1 MAIEIQ
7 DKLKHMNRSRKIADA
22 SDIAYSNSGMEGVDN
37 IAQAI
42 DEMYS
47 IMNAEPKLTYPNEE
61 YSPKQYFA
69 KGETPVLEFVF
80 TTAAAGK
87 CTVTIT
93 KNGSPYRTFKH
104 NVGPISVPLEP
115 VSSQGTFVYKVSV
128 ADSLGR
134 IPNDLSFT
142 FVYGG
147 VTLTSTFDAVLQET
161 VYSANDDNCV
171 LNIPYSIYYA
181 ETGGDLLR
189 RIWAKIYKSEDA
201 SNPNAAPVKIADE
214 FVGVENVNDK
224 VLSVPHVFETA
235 GKYVLKL
242 EAVVYSD
249 DAQLKS
255 ETLTYNFTV
264 LSPNSVAADILEY
277 TKQGTEINTPVDTA
291 TPCTLTYRLVTNI
304 PEYADT
310 NGLRAHLLVYR
321 LDADGN
327 KISTPVKESIAYNV
341 TSGDSKTWT
350 IGRLTDAGNYIF
362 EVHGQPSSGNM
373 EGVTDA
379 FSSVSLVVIAS
390 ASTGSTYEDDGLIAY
405 FDAETM
411 TNDMSNPDKW
421 YARNDPKYYI
431 QLNGLNYS
439 TNGWVTADDDN
450 LPCLSFTGD
459 SYGVMHCID
468 NNGVDSEFAPMS
480 SVTNSSNGHAIE
492 IVFKSRCIGEL
503 LSDVMT
509 CRNDT
514 SAATGGYTLRYDEA
528 KITSLDGTVSSR
540 TMLEDEWTHVTFVLD
555 RNIRKLNVGENSVSN
570 LTLDDLNPTATMR
583 IYINGCLSACQ
594 VITDWEFFN
603 KTATESNP
611 MPLLLNARYN
621 NSMLPSDFGSCEIK
635 LIRVYNVAL
644 TSSQVLGNYIN
655 SIRVPAKQLAAQLK
669 NDSGSA
675 DVPIIHFV
683 RNKVAY
689 VDASKDLSK
698 ASTFDQLH
706 AIKKKKSDDPDEATS
721 KNSWINCTMW
731 YKYHDAA
738 GNWFTE
744 VYNDVDVYLQ
754 GTSSLTYPVKNY
766 QIKVYDP
773 TNSHVNIEMYVG
785 SLGELSDIEIEPNWY
800 TFESWKSLRKTNA
813 GLPDWSSLIN
823 YIIPDTIKSKISN
836 TTNPTLSDAEILI
849 EYANDLFRW
858 STASA
863 GKLVHGSKLK
873 FVPPSVGPDDGWY
886 EDAADYVY
894 TLKCDYMEQSH
905 KNNTP
910 TAIFYETL
918 IDALQSNEFETLATK
933 HIDDKLSKARQQ
945 TTTYTST
952 DPESGDEVTHTV
964 SKFRDAINGFP
975 TIVYYNNN
983 SSTTDCNEPDDD
995 GEYIDTVADNFA
1007 GTFMFNVDKE
1017 GRQLGFEIS
1026 SNDNIPITFVD
1037 DDGNTVT
1044 AVDKD
1049 GAEITIGQLPC
1060 ISLEGSSN
1068 SSFAAAGA
1076 FYTFDEYNEALAKG
1090 DVAKDEDGNPITFK
1104 NYYKYIEATL
1114 EPRFSYADDL
1124 EDVLTDSYGKDTAGN
1139 IMSQL
1144 TFERMKETIEWVSAN
1159 SDNAN
1164 NFRKDFESHF
1174 SLTYCIA
1181 YFLQMMVF
1189 AQVDNAGKNAMFDT
1203 WGGKWYPRPYDMD
1216 TQMGLNNSGV
1226 DEILASAEINE
1237 TMSRETITGDYAHN
1251 AAIITGEYTT
1261 GGDNP
1266 HNPGDHLRFTQY
1278 NTKTSKLWNAFSK
1291 HYSSEIQSAYHF
1303 LRNKGIYSVDNI
1315 CNIVEGLTSNVIGEK
1330 FYNMDASSKYLNTMG
1345 VNTDG
1350 SIDTKYLYA
1359 CQGNRTSR
1367 YRQFLK
1373 HRLTFLDTKF
1383 NYIFT
1388 PAKDESGNEIVLTSL
1403 STCLNTV
1410 SEFRSDVPTGSG
1422 NNYAFL
1428 GVSSYTPQYVTV
1440 SMGTDCTITAYV
1452 DENSRYTLDG
1462 VPYEGILLKLPFVA
1476 DNKDWTLS
1484 GSANIRAL
1492 DHMRGLYLTLC
1503 KVGQAQK
1510 LTNLEITNSNRLNEL
1525 SVAGNIYLRYLNLS
1539 GNTALA
1545 QSINLSSCK
1554 NIKTINISKSA
1565 ITGLT
1570 LPSGAPI
1577 STLDLTNSQIGS
1589 LTLSGLQFLN
1599 DSGLKLDGCSRITGL
1614 VMSNVPQITKLDI
1627 SPLLSLQSLDI
1638 NSCKNIT
1645 ELNLSNSHLSSLML
1659 QLCDN
1664 LSKIDLTNCKGSVL
1678 NSLALQTVYG
1688 LKKLILTGASSD
1700 NGIHV
1705 LLPKFKSSSTTTERY
1720 NALTEFKASGSNLVE
1735 VYYDISSRA
1744 SSIEDAVIDL
1754 SPLTN
1759 LNSCAFG
1766 DNKMM
1771 REVSGFY
1778 YTGSISQ
1785 MFNSCTELKSVSG
1798 VITNCGNISSAFAY
1812 DYKLTNLTGLSFVN
1826 STATS
1831 ADSVCYSCSLI
1842 DSASIRKLISG
1853 NPNITSASNAFASC
1867 SNLTGAAPSISEW
1880 TKLKSANYMLRST
1893 KITSIPSNYFNSCSS
1908 TLESTY
1914 YAFSGCGELNTVGHD
1929 IFKNLSKLTDIRG
1942 TFSGCSKLS
1951 TFIAD
1956 DFNILP
1962 TTCNIV
1968 EMSDLF
1974 YGCSALI
1981 MPSKDSLGKPL
1992 STLANLFA
2000 PATKLERADSVFWG
2014 VNTLTS
2020 EYLPDAIFENNKS
2033 LIAIV
2038 GLFNSCLGLT
2048 SLPDYLCSKTPN
2060 NNPKL
2065 LYASGIFA
2073 NCENITS
2080 IIKNTLFT
2088 GMEKVQHLGFYRTTT
2103 NYSDSGRRRWVLGAF
2118 ANTKIPGFATDF
2130 LSSLT
2135 ELTNISCLF
2144 AKGTI
2149 SSVNLQS
2156 TNPPTFTPSPHVSG
2170 ETNWSARDDAL
2181 AYCYIPGVDDPVI
2194 GKIVN
2199 TIFENNTKLKR
2210 VDACFAGNTGFT
2222 GICNADGSDADGS
2235 KLFESARS
2243 NIQSIDGLFANCSIE
2258 TGSGDEGASYKG
2270 LTSNVHIN
2278 LFKGMTNLMSAQNVF
2293 AGCFSLTGSIPSD
2306 LFEGC
2311 DNLMSTRGM
2320 FHRCYNLGIG
2330 ESSTSISIPNR
2341 LFDSCRDSIQNTS
2354 YMFAKCGFAGRIGI
2368 GTKPVVGSDGLLA
2381 NASYE
2386 NKGLLAECT
2395 NLLDTSAMFFG
2406 CRNLKGAIPE
2416 DIFYTRDNLNTYEN
2430 LTNISYMFC
2439 DCYGLGLSYT
2449 SPDISGGN
2457 NFRVYGETEIDT
2469 GTGLAVKYFI
2479 PNDWLSRCL
2488 NLTNISYL
2496 FNTVATVTPDWHPT
2510 IANEPSC
2517 TRNNSDKFILP
2528 DTVFSLQRS
2537 IVNASAAFAGVST
2550 IKGNLTNEFLKSSLS
2565 NLNNVSMIFS
2575 YCTSLDS
2582 VGSSANN
2589 AIFQLPQPS
2598 DGSLAINLVLKNISR
2613 AFYGCGTGLTGFGPN
2628 VSQLFRC
2635 NNAAGVVSGC
2645 SSLSNYSS
2653 YTDNHKQTEQG
2664 WSAMYFD
2671 IYKEFANSTFSFSP
2685 NYS

>member
-47 IMNAEPKLTYPNEE
+47 IMNAEPKLIYPNED
-61 YSPKQYFA
+61 YNPKQYFA
-69 KGETPVLEFVF
+69 KGETPILEFVF

-115 VSSQGTFVYKVSV
+115 VSTQGTFVYKVSV

-147 VTLTSTFDAVLQET
+147 VTLTSNFDAVLQET
-161 VYSANDDNCV
+161 VYSANDEDCV

-181 ETGGDLLR
+181 ETGGDLHRQIL
-189 RIWAKIYKSEDA
+189 ANIYSIDDT
-201 SNPNAAPVKIADE
+201 SNPVASTSE
-214 FVGVENVNDK
+214 FVGTENVNDK
-224 VLSVPHVFETA
+224 ILSLQHTFVTA

-242 EAVVYSD
+242 YAIVYSD
-249 DAQLKS
+249 DTQLKS
-255 ETLTYNFTV
+255 ETLEYNFTV
-264 LSPNSVAADILEY
+264 LSTNSIAADILDY
-277 TKQGTEINTPVDTA
+277 TKTGADINTPVDTA
-291 TPCTLTYRLVTNI
+291 TPCTLTYRIVTNI

-310 NGLRAHLLVYR
+310 NGLRAHLLVYK
-321 LDADGN
+321 LDSDGH

-341 TSGDSKTWT
+341 TSGDSKVWT
-350 IGRLTDAGNYIF
+350 IGRLTDAGNYIL

-379 FSSVSLVVIAS
+379 FSSVSLIVISS
-390 ASTGSTYEDDGLIAY
+390 ASTGSTYEESGLIAY

-411 TNDMSNPDKW
+411 TNDMDQPDKW
-421 YARNDPKYYI
+421 YARNDSSYYI
-431 QLNGLNYS
+431 KLNGLNYS
-439 TNGWVTADDDN
+439 TNGWIMADDDD

-459 SYGVMHCID
+459 SYGIMHYID
-468 NNGVDSEFAPMS
+468 NDGNDSEFAPMS
-480 SVTNSSNGHAIE
+480 VVTNSSNGHAIE

-503 LSDVMT
+503 LSDVLT

-514 SAATGGYTLRYDEA
+514 SASTGGYTLRYDEA
-528 KITSLDGTVSSR
+528 KITSLDGTLTSR

-555 RNIRKLNVGENSVSN
+555 RNIRKLNVGENSVTN

-603 KTATESNP
+603 MTATESNP

-635 LIRVYNVAL
+635 LIRVYNTAL

-655 SIRVPAKQLAAQLK
+655 SMRVPSQQLAAQLK
-669 NDSGSA
+669 NNSGSA
-675 DVPIIHFV
+675 NVPIIYFV

-689 VDASKDLSK
+689 VDVSKDLSK

-731 YKYHDAA
+731 YKYHDEA
-738 GNWFTE
+738 GTWFYE
-744 VYNDVDVYLQ
+744 PYRDVDVYLQ

-773 TNSHVNIEMYVG
+773 NSSHVNIEMYVG
-785 SLGELSDIEIEPNWY
+785 GLGELSDIMIEPGWY
-800 TFESWKSLRKTNA
+800 TYESWKELRKQTA
-813 GLPDWSSLIN
+813 GLPEWPALVD
-823 YIIPDTIKSKISN
+823 YIIPESVESKLSS
-836 TTNPTLSDAEILI
+836 TTNPSLSDAEVLI
-849 EYANDLFRW
+849 EDASDLFRW
-858 STASA
+858 STVSA
-863 GKLVHGSKLK
+863 GKLVHGSKLR
-873 FVPPSVGPDDGWY
+873 FTPPSVGPEDGWLD
-886 EDAADYVY
+886 DAADYVY

-918 IDALQSNEFETLATK
+918 IDALQSNEFDTLKTK
-933 HIDDKLSKARQQ
+933 HIDDKLSIARQQ
-945 TTTYTST
+945 TTTYISI
-952 DPESGDEVTHTV
+952 DPESGEEVSHTV

-975 TIVYYNNN
+975 TVVYYNNN
-983 SSTTDCNEPDDD
+983 SGTTDCNEPDDD

-1026 SNDNIPITFVD
+1026 SEENIPVTFVD

-1060 ISLEGSSN
+1060 VSLEGSSN
-1068 SSFAAAGA
+1068 TSFAAAGA
-1076 FYTFDEYNEALAKG
+1076 FYTFDEYNKALAEG
-1090 DVAKDEDGNPITFK
+1090 DVAKDDDGNPITFE

-1124 EDVLTDSYGKDTAGN
+1124 EDVLTESYGKDVASD
-1139 IMSQL
+1139 IISQL
-1144 TFERMKETIEWVSAN
+1144 TFEKMKETIEWVSAN
-1159 SDNAN
+1159 SDDATA
-1164 NFRKDFESHF
+1164 FRTNFESHF

-1189 AQVDNAGKNAMFDT
+1189 TQVDNAGKNAMFDT

-1226 DEILASAEINE
+1226 DEILASAEINS
-1237 TMSRETITGDYAHN
+1237 TMSRETITGDYKHN
-1251 AAIITGEYTT
+1251 AAIISGLDDEH
-1261 GGDNP
+1261 GNP
-1266 HNPGDHLRFTQY
+1266 YDSSNHLRFTQY

-1315 CNIVEGLTSNVIGEK
+1315 CNMVEGLTSNVIGEK
-1330 FYNMDASSKYLNTMG
+1330 FYNMDASSKYLNTMS
-1345 VNTDG
+1345 VNADG

-1383 NYIFT
+1383 NYTFT
-1388 PAKDESGNEIVLTSL
+1388 PAKDESGNEIIMTSL
-1403 STCLNTV
+1403 STCLNTI

-1422 NNYAFL
+1422 NDYAYL
-1428 GVSSYTPQYVTV
+1428 GIASYTPQYITV

-1452 DENSRYTLDG
+1452 DENSKYKLDG
-1462 VPYEGILLKLPFVA
+1462 IEYEGILLKLPFIS

-1510 LTNLEITNSNRLNEL
+1510 LTNLEITNSNRLGEL

-1539 GNTALA
+1539 GNIALT

-1565 ITGLT
+1565 VTGLT
-1570 LPSGAPI
+1570 LPVGAPI

-1589 LTLSGLQFLN
+1589 LTLDGLQFLT
-1599 DSGLKLDGCSRITGL
+1599 DSGLKIDGCSKVTSL
-1614 VMSNVPQITKLDI
+1614 VMSNVPQITKLDM
-1627 SPLLSLQSLDI
+1627 SPLLALQSLDI
-1638 NSCKNIT
+1638 NRCENIT
-1645 ELNLSNSHLSSLML
+1645 ELNLSNSHLSSLRL
-1659 QLCDN
+1659 NLCDN
-1664 LSKIDLTNCKGSVL
+1664 LSKIDLTNCRGSVL
-1678 NSLALQTVYG
+1678 NLLALPTVYG
-1688 LKKLILTGASSD
+1688 LKSLILTGASSD
-1700 NGIHV
+1700 GGIHI
-1705 LLPKFKSSSTTTERY
+1705 LLPKFESGNTTERRY

-1735 VYYDISSRA
+1735 VYYDISSKA
-1744 SSIEDAVIDL
+1744 SSIDDAVVDL

-1766 DNKMM
+1766 SNSMI
-1771 REVSGFY
+1771 REVYGFH
-1778 YTGSISQ
+1778 YTGGLSS
-1785 MFNSCTELKSVSG
+1785 MFSRCAELKSVSG
-1798 VITNCGNISSAFAY
+1798 VITDCSSLSEAFAY
-1812 DYKLTNLTGLSFVN
+1812 DYELTNLTGLSFIN

-1831 ADSVCYSCSLI
+1831 ASMMCYSCQLL
-1842 DSASIRKLISG
+1842 DLASIRKLVSG
-1853 NPNITSASNAFASC
+1853 NPNITSASNAFAGC
-1867 SNLTGAAPSISEW
+1867 INLTGSAPSISEW
-1880 TKLKSANYMLRST
+1880 TKLKDASYMLRNT
-1893 KITSIPSNYFNSCSS
+1893 NITSVPSNYFNNCAS
-1908 TLESTY
+1908 TLTSTY
-1914 YAFSGCGELNTVGHD
+1914 YIFSGCGELDTVGHD
-1929 IFKNLSKLTDIRG
+1929 LFKNLYSLTDIRG
-1942 TFSGCSKLS
+1942 TFSGCGKLS
-1951 TFIAD
+1951 TFIAN

-1974 YGCSALI
+1974 YDCSALK
-1981 MPSKDSLGKPL
+1981 MPDKDELENPL
-1992 STLANLFA
+1992 STLSDLFA

-2033 LIAIV
+2033 LISIV
-2038 GLFNSCLGLT
+2038 GLFNKCLGLT
-2048 SLPDYLCSKTPN
+2048 SLPDYLCSKTSN

-2103 NYSDSGRRRWVLGAF
+2103 NYSDSGRRHWVLGAF
-2118 ANTKIPGFATDF
+2118 ANTKISGFATDF
-2130 LSSLT
+2130 LANLT

-2144 AKGTI
+2144 AKGYLSDI
-2149 SSVNLQS
+2149 NLQS
-2156 TNPPTFTPSPHVSG
+2156 TNPPTFSPSPHTSDTTDWTV
-2170 ETNWSARDDAL
+2170 RDNAL

-2199 TIFENNTKLKR
+2199 TVFENNTKLKR

-2222 GICNADGSDADGS
+2222 GICNADKSDADGS
-2235 KLFESARS
+2235 KLFESAKS
-2243 NIQSIDGLFANCSIE
+2243 SIYSIDGLFANCSIKID
-2258 TGSGDEGASYKG
+2258 SGDDNVAYKG

-2278 LFKGMTNLMSAQNVF
+2278 LFKGMTNLVSARNVF
-2293 AGCFSLTGSIPSD
+2293 AGCFSLTGSIPED

-2311 DNLMSTRGM
+2311 NNLASTSGM
-2320 FHRCYNLGIG
+2320 FHRCFNLGVG
-2330 ESSTSISIPNR
+2330 ESSSSISIPNK
-2341 LFDSCRDSIQNTS
+2341 LFDSCRNSIQDTS
-2354 YMFAKCGFAGRIGI
+2354 YMFAKCGFAGRIGTGTAPII
-2368 GTKPVVGSDGLLA
+2368 GDDGLLA
-2381 NASYE
+2381 NASYD

-2395 NLLDTSAMFFG
+2395 SLLNTSAMFFG

-2416 DIFYTRDNLNTYEN
+2416 DIFYTRDNLNTYDG

-2439 DCYGLGLSYT
+2439 DCYGLGLSYN

-2469 GTGLAVKYFI
+2469 NTGLAVKYFI

-2496 FNTVATVTPDWHPT
+2496 FNTVATVTPDWHT
-2510 IANEPSC
+2510 TVINEPGC

-2537 IVNASAAFAGVST
+2537 ITNASAAFAGVST

-2565 NLNNVSMIFS
+2565 NLNNASMIFS

-2635 NNAAGVVSGC
+2635 NNSTAVVSGC

-2653 YTDNHKQTEQG
+2653 YADNHKQTNTA
-2664 WSAMYFD
+2664 WSSMYLD
-2671 IYKEFANSTFSFSP
+2671 IYNEFANNTFAFSP
-2685 NYS
+2685 NYN